1 LAMADAAAEPPE
13 DDALWRFSLA
23 FYALPGVAQALIAL
37 QDQDQL
43 DVNLM
48 LFALWLGVSGRGRL
62 SSDGLALAD
71 RAICTIRAEIVE
83 PLRALRRRLRCN
95 PDADVQRL
103 RESVKALELEAEK
116 LAQRRLA
123 GVAGPSR
130 GATATAER
138 RAAAHENFALC
149 LGPKKVC
156 GAEAVV
162 IRRALEVF
170 VLDH

>member
-1 LAMADAAAEPPE
+1 MADAAAEPPE
-13 DDALWRFSLA
+13 EDALWRFSLA

-37 QDQDQL
+37 QDRDQL

-71 RAICTIRAEIVE
+71 RAVCTIRAEIVE
-83 PLRALRRRLRCN
+83 PLRALRRRLRHD

-103 RESVKALELEAEK
+103 RESVKTLELGAEK

-123 GVAGPSR
+123 GVAGPSSGETSR
-130 GATATAER
+130 ADR
-138 RAAAHENFALC
+138 LAAAHENFALY
-149 LGPKKVC
+149 LGPQKVRC
-156 GAEAVV
+156 TEAVV
-162 IRRALEVF
+162 IRKALEVF
-170 VLDH
+170 VLDY

>member
-1 LAMADAAAEPPE
+1 MADAAAEPPE

-23 FYALPGVAQALIAL
+23 FYAFPGVAQALITL
-37 QDQDQL
+37 QDRDRL

-71 RAICTIRAEIVE
+71 RAISTIRVEIVE
-83 PLRALRRRLRCN
+83 PLRALRRRLRRD

-123 GVAGPSR
+123 GPSR
-130 GATATAER
+130 GETSPADR
-138 RAAAHENFALC
+138 LAAAHENFALY
-149 LGPKKVC
+149 LGRKKVC

-162 IRRALEVF
+162 IRKALEVF

>member
-1 LAMADAAAEPPE
+1 MADAAAAPPE

-23 FYALPGVAQALIAL
+23 FYALPGVAQALITL
-37 QDQDQL
+37 QDRDRL

-83 PLRALRRRLRCN
+83 PLRALRRGLRRD

-103 RESVKALELEAEK
+103 RESVKAIELEAEK

-130 GATATAER
+130 GETSPADR
-138 RAAAHENFALC
+138 LAAAHENFALY
-149 LGPKKVC
+149 LGRKKVC

-162 IRRALEVF
+162 IRKALEVF

>member
-1 LAMADAAAEPPE
+1 MADAAAEPPKE
-13 DDALWRFSLA
+13 DALWRFSLA

-37 QDQDQL
+37 QDRDQL

-62 SSDGLALAD
+62 SSEGLALAD
-71 RAICTIRAEIVE
+71 RVICTIRVEIVE

-123 GVAGPSR
+123 GVAGPSSGETSPADR
-130 GATATAER
+130 L
-138 RAAAHENFALC
+138 AAAHENFALC
-149 LGPKKVC
+149 LGRKKVC
-156 GAEAVV
+156 SAEAVV

>member
-1 LAMADAAAEPPE
+1 MADAAAAPPE

-37 QDQDQL
+37 QDRDRL

-83 PLRALRRRLRCN
+83 PLRALRRGLTRD

-123 GVAGPSR
+123 GIAGPSSGETFPDAR
-130 GATATAER
+130 LATA
-138 RAAAHENFALC
+138 RANLALY
-149 LGPKKVC
+149 LGPERVC
-156 GAEAVV
+156 FAEAVV
-162 IRRALEVF
+162 IQDALEAF
-170 VLDH
+170 LRDH

>member
-1 LAMADAAAEPPE
+1 MADAAAAPPE

-37 QDQDQL
+37 QDRDRL

-71 RAICTIRAEIVE
+71 RAICTIRVEIVE
-83 PLRALRRRLRCN
+83 PLRALRRGLTRDL
-95 PDADVQRL
+95 DADVQRL

-123 GVAGPSR
+123 
-130 GATATAER
+130 
-138 RAAAHENFALC
+138 AAHENFALY
-149 LGPKKVC
+149 LGRKKVC

-162 IRRALEVF
+162 IRKALEVF